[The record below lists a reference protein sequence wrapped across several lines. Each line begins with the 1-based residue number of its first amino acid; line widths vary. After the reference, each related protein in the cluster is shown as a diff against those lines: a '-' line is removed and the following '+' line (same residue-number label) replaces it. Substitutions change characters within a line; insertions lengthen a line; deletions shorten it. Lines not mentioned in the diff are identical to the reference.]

1 MTSTWTHLMMTQKWT
16 FPIWN
21 NDNDKQDDDTEVDRD
36 TFDDDTDVET
46 DDDYDYDLVGGRHT
60 GRTRVARQ
68 TKTESHVETV

>member
-1 MTSTWTHLMMTQKWT
+1 MTSMWTHLMMTQRWT

-21 NDNDKQDDDTEVDRD
+21 NDDDKQ
-36 TFDDDTDVET
+36 DDDTDVET